1 MAASAHVQERLPDEF
16 TDEQQMA
23 GCKDPLKQIDIA
35 YSQHGE
41 MQKEKKKK
49 KGSNNDTARQ
59 AIFCNCV
66 LKG

>member
-1 MAASAHVQERLPDEF
+1 MAASTHVQERLPDEF

-49 KGSNNDTARQ
+49 VQTMTQPDKQSFATV
-59 AIFCNCV
+59 F
-66 LKG
+66 

>member
-49 KGSNNDTARQ
+49 KKVQTMTQPDKQSFATV
-59 AIFCNCV
+59 F
-66 LKG
+66 

>member
-49 KGSNNDTARQ
+49 VQTMTQPDKQSFATV
-59 AIFCNCV
+59 F
-66 LKG
+66 

>member
-49 KGSNNDTARQ
+49 KVQTMTQPDKQSFATV
-59 AIFCNCV
+59 F
-66 LKG
+66 